1 MDLGQWLIDLKALH
15 EKAKLGQL
23 APAEGRDYRARRAE
37 LARALLAAQSLTRQ
51 PGQAHRQSLRVAR
64 ALQVEL
70 TGHGRKEK
78 LTTFDI
84 SSGGFAAPMGTA
96 PEPGEM
102 FTAAIRLPGTDP
114 LVVPVKVVGATAQ
127 MGYARV
133 SFTFG
138 ALEPVS
144 SERLE
149 LAILDMVLQQLGK

>member
-1 MDLGQWLIDLKALH
+1 VDLGQWLTDLKALH
-15 EKAKLGQL
+15 EKAKQGTL

-51 PGQAHRQSLRVAR
+51 PGKARRQSLRVAR

-70 TGHGRKEK
+70 TGNGRKEK

-84 SSGGFAAPMGTA
+84 SSGGFAAPMGSA
-96 PEPGEM
+96 PGQGET
-102 FTAAIRLPGTDP
+102 FTAAVRLPGSDP
-114 LVVPVKVVGATAQ
+114 LVVPVKVVGATPQ
-127 MGYARV
+127 IGYVRV

-138 ALEPVS
+138 VLEPAA